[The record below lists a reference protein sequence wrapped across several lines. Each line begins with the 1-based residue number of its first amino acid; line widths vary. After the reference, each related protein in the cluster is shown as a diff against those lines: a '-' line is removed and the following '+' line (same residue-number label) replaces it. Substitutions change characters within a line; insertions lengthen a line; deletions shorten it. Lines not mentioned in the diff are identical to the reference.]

1 MVINVQHLDVKTM
14 KAVKTKKACVT
25 HCDMCHGEINN
36 INNVYPI
43 TEILYGEIIGL
54 MVCSDC
60 NEQHQRELE
69 WNIRKQLNNEST
81 EQI

>member
-14 KAVKTKKACVT
+14 KAVKTKKASIT
-25 HCDMCHGEINN
+25 HCDMCNGKTDY
-36 INNVYPI
+36 VYPI

-60 NEQHQRELE
+60 NELHQRELE
-69 WNIRKQLNNEST
+69 WNIQKQLNNESNK
-81 EQI
+81 QI

>member
-1 MVINVQHLDVKTM
+1 MVINVKHLDVKTM
-14 KAVKTKKACVT
+14 KALKTKKACT
-25 HCDMCHGEINN
+25 YCDMCHGEINN